1 MENQGR
7 RSPPPVESPEPA
19 SGVPKKRPWSK
30 PTVRTIGEVLSET
43 HSGVQINVTE
53 TAYYHVQS

>member
-7 RSPPPVESPEPA
+7 RSPPPPPPPPPPPVESPEPA

-30 PTVRTIGEVLSET
+30 PTLQTIGETLSGT
-43 HSGVQINVTE
+43 YSGPTSTSAQ
-53 TAYYHVQS
+53 